1 MSQQLSGDEIIAL
14 AEGIR
19 KGAELR
25 LEDMDFAM
33 GRTWWN
39 RETETLHKLQ
49 CGQIVEG
56 IRNKGLQEVNFS
68 IAPSRY
74 GENPLRSTDNK
85 VSILRQLKEKQL
97 RHEIT
102 GRELLKRIDA
112 ETGFLE
118 SCIANEGQVDTLKR
132 AQEEY
137 NQLVKSKPPEKDIA
151 AVVKDRISEF
161 QKSRTKL
168 QGLENNTFTLQRNDI
183 YSTIR
188 DPEFIKKVE
197 KLHELQ
203 LTGSELTKRID
214 GELEYFREAIN
225 SPEKRER
232 LRVTQ
237 SVYKTPPEKDVVTI
251 IEEKITDLELARLN
265 LQGLEKASLTI
276 NNREN
281 IHSIVKSPD
290 FSKQIKRE
298 NGRFCSRDR

>member
-1 MSQQLSGDEIIAL
+1 VSQQLSGQEIIDL
-14 AEGIR
+14 AEGLR
-19 KGAELR
+19 NGAELR

-39 RETETLHKLQ
+39 RETETLHKLH

-68 IAPSRY
+68 VAPSRH
-74 GENPLRSTDNK
+74 GENPLRHKDNQ
-85 VSILRQLKEKQL
+85 VSILRQLQENKI
-97 RHEIT
+97 RYEIT
-102 GRELLKRIDA
+102 GRDLLKRIDK
-112 ETGFLE
+112 ETSFLE
-118 SCIANEGQVDTLKR
+118 SCIVDEGQVDTLKR

-137 NQLVKSKPPEKDIA
+137 NQLGKSKPPEKDIA
-151 AVVKDRISEF
+151 TVVKERISELN
-161 QKSRTKL
+161 KSRTDL
-168 QGLENNTFTLQRNDI
+168 QGLKNNTFTLQRNDI
-183 YSTIR
+183 YSTIK

-197 KLHELQ
+197 KLNELQ

-265 LQGLEKASLTI
+265 LQGLEKASLTV

-290 FSKQIKRE
+290 FAKQIKRE

>member
-1 MSQQLSGDEIIAL
+1 MSAQLSGEEIIAL
-14 AEGIR
+14 AEGLR
-19 KGAELR
+19 KGADLR

-39 RETETLHKLQ
+39 RDTETLHKLH

-68 IAPSRY
+68 VAPSRY
-74 GENPLRSTDNK
+74 GENPLRNVDNQ
-85 VSILRQLKEKQL
+85 VSILRQLKEK
-97 RHEIT
+97 RIRYEIT
-102 GRELLKRIDA
+102 GRELLERIDK
-112 ETGFLE
+112 ETNFLE
-118 SCIANEGQVDTLKR
+118 SCIANKGLTDNLKR

-137 NQLVKSKPPEKDIA
+137 NQLVKSEPPEKDLATVI
-151 AVVKDRISEF
+151 KERISEF
-161 QKSRTKL
+161 KKSRTKL
-168 QGLENNTFTLQRNDI
+168 QGLENKTFTLQRNDI

-188 DPEFIKKVE
+188 DSEFNKKVE

-232 LRVTQ
+232 LRITQ

-251 IEEKITDLELARLN
+251 IEEKITDLERARLN

-290 FSKQIKRE
+290 FAKQIRRE
-298 NGRFCSRDR
+298 SGRFCSRDR

>member
-1 MSQQLSGDEIIAL
+1 
-14 AEGIR
+14 
-19 KGAELR
+19 
-25 LEDMDFAM
+25 MD
-33 GRTWWN
+33 T
-39 RETETLHKLQ
+39 Q
-49 CGQIVEG
+49 
-56 IRNKGLQEVNFS
+56 
-68 IAPSRY
+68 
-74 GENPLRSTDNK
+74 
-85 VSILRQLKEKQL
+85 VSILRQLRRKQI

-102 GRELLKRIDA
+102 GRELLKRIDT

-161 QKSRTKL
+161 KKSRTKL
-168 QGLENNTFTLQRNDI
+168 QGLENNTFNLQRNDI

-197 KLHELQ
+197 KLNELQ

-214 GELEYFREAIN
+214 REPKYFREAIN

-237 SVYKTPPEKDVVTI
+237 SISKPLPRKTSS
-251 IEEKITDLELARLN
+251 
-265 LQGLEKASLTI
+265 QS
-276 NNREN
+276 
-281 IHSIVKSPD
+281 
-290 FSKQIKRE
+290 SKKK
-298 NGRFCSRDR
+298 

>member
-1 MSQQLSGDEIIAL
+1 VSQQLSGKEIIAL
-14 AEGIR
+14 AEGLR
-19 KGAELR
+19 NGAELR

-39 RETETLHKLQ
+39 RETETLHKLH

-56 IRNKGLQEVNFS
+56 IRSKGLQEVNFS
-68 IAPSRY
+68 VAPSRH
-74 GENPLRSTDNK
+74 GENPLRHKDNQ
-85 VSILRQLKEKQL
+85 VSILRQLQENQI

-102 GRELLKRIDA
+102 GRDLLERIDK
-112 ETGFLE
+112 ETKFLE
-118 SCIANEGQVDTLKR
+118 SCIANKGLIDNLKS

-137 NQLVKSKPPEKDIA
+137 NQLLKSKPPEKDIA
-151 AVVKDRISEF
+151 TVVKERISELK
-161 QKSRTKL
+161 KSRTDL

-197 KLHELQ
+197 KLNEQQ
-203 LTGSELTKRID
+203 LTGNELTKRID

-265 LQGLEKASLTI
+265 LQGLEKASLTV

-290 FSKQIKRE
+290 FAKQLKRE